1 VEALRWV
8 QKNIAAFG
16 GDANK
21 VTIFGESA
29 GGMSVHFH
37 VLSPLSKGLFHAA
50 IAESGSALMPMFFED
65 EGMLSK
71 AQRMATAVGCPTDNS
86 EELIKCVRTRDVNSI
101 MVNQPSDVSNR
112 SVLEM
117 QSSSYE
123 RPRN

>member
-1 VEALRWV
+1 LEALRWV

-37 VLSPLSKGLFHAA
+37 VLSPRSKGLFHAA
-50 IAESGSALMPMFFED
+50 IAESGSALMPMFFQNE
-65 EGMLSK
+65 EMLSK

-86 EELIKCVRTRDVNSI
+86 EELVKCLRTRDVKSI
-101 MVNQPSDVSNR
+101 MINQPSDVSKR
-112 SVLEM
+112 RVLEM
-117 QSSSYE
+117 QS
-123 RPRN
+123 PRHECL